1 MAEGLMRHDLNVR
14 GIESDVSS
22 VGTLEVSSGA
32 DPFAVQI
39 LAEQGIDISG
49 HRSRMMTEKDLA
61 GVDLVIGMAPEHVRA
76 VALLDPSVF
85 ARTFTLREIV
95 RRAQASGGPTASEPV
110 WQWGT
115 RLSADRR
122 FTDLL
127 GDAPADSI
135 ADPIG
140 RPLAFFRGVADQIAE
155 LTSALAVTMA
165 ARRLS
170 GGDSSLVD

>member
-1 MAEGLMRHDLNVR
+1 
-14 GIESDVSS
+14 
-22 VGTLEVSSGA
+22 
-32 DPFAVQI
+32 
-39 LAEQGIDISG
+39 
-49 HRSRMMTEKDLA
+49 
-61 GVDLVIGMAPEHVRA
+61 
-76 VALLDPSVF
+76 
-85 ARTFTLREIV
+85 
-95 RRAQASGGPTASEPV
+95 V

-122 FTDLL
+122 FADLL